1 MFENISI
8 PVGFTIV
15 NDLTKLNTSG
25 SRQSRLFFKD
35 DQIIVSDKVFSSVR
49 TDKDGADM
57 KDKNGQPIL
66 VFHIG
71 CAINGATET
80 TVPFASFRRFPRE
93 VESFL
98 AESALMRQLYSGTDL
113 DRFNLIKGHTLKV
126 TKILE
131 GEAIDWVASAG
142 RADGEPYVFKK
153 AKFAVFDFAD

>member
-8 PVGFTIV
+8 PAGFV
-15 NDLTKLNTSG
+15 AVDDLTKLNTSG
-25 SRQSRLFFKD
+25 SRQSRLFFRD
-35 DQIIVSDKVFSSVR
+35 DKIIVSDKVFSSVR
-49 TDKDGADM
+49 TDKDGGII

-71 CAINGATET
+71 CVINGTTET

-126 TKILE
+126 TKVIS

-142 RADGEPYVFKK
+142 RADGDPYIFKK
-153 AKFAVFDFAD
+153 SKFAVFDFAD